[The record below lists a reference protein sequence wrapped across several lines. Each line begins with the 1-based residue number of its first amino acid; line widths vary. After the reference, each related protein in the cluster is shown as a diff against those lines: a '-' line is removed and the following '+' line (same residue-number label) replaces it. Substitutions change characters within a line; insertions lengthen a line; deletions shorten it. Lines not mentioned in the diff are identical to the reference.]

1 MTVEAMGMLHMGELI
16 QQQRIEKEMSQNDL
30 AIRVNVELTRIQKL
44 ENGTLVLSF
53 VKIVRITHVLDIDIR
68 DLAAFYVQWRTILK
82 LFHKMDKVSN
92 G

>member
-1 MTVEAMGMLHMGELI
+1 MLHMGELI

-68 DLAAFYVQWRTILK
+68 DLAAFYVQ
-82 LFHKMDKVSN
+82 
-92 G
+92 